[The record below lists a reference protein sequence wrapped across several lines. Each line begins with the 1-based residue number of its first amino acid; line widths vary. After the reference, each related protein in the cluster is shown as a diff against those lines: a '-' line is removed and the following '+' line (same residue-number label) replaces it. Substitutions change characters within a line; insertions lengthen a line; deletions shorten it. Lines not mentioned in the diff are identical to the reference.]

1 MTDIL
6 MPRLSDSMEQG
17 TISKWLVPDGE
28 SFNEGDELAEI
39 ETDKAAVIYCAETEG
54 FLEIVLAEGESTS
67 VGSIIG
73 RAHGVERVRTTVLE
87 RNRATSVALADQAND
102 PRFSVSD
109 SERVAADLPSRA
121 VAHTSLAT
129 PLARRVASA
138 HGLSLAD
145 ITGTG
150 PRGRITRSDVL
161 GVVQGSPPPMPRA
174 LPQNRQ
180 PSADSQFGEI
190 EWVPLTSAQ
199 GIIVQRMVETK
210 STVPDFQ
217 VQTEVVMDSVIALR
231 SGLNEVGGVD
241 LVPSINDFVV
251 KACALALRHCPRAN
265 GSFRGDHFELFSR
278 INIGIAVTDGES
290 LLVPTIFDADQ
301 KSLGQISRESR
312 GLAQRVRDHD
322 ISPTELSGGTFT
334 VSNLGMFGM
343 TSITPV
349 IYGSQAAIVGVGATR
364 GTLARDGENIID
376 RSIMTLC
383 ASCDH
388 RIIYGADAADLL
400 GRIRALLEAPLA
412 LVM

>member
-17 TISKWLVPDGE
+17 TIAKWLVSDGE
-28 SFNEGDELAEI
+28 SFSEGDELAEI
-39 ETDKAAVIYCAETEG
+39 ETDKAAVTFCAETEG

-73 RAHGVERVRTTVLE
+73 RAHTGERVRTAAPE
-87 RNRATSVALADQAND
+87 RSRATSVALADQVED
-102 PRFSVSD
+102 PSFTVSH
-109 SERVAADLPSRA
+109 SERVTAELPRRS
-121 VAHTSLAT
+121 VVDTSLAT

-138 HGLSLAD
+138 HGLSLVD

-161 GVVQGSPPPMPRA
+161 GVVQRSSPPTQRA
-174 LPQNRQ
+174 LRQNRQ
-180 PSADSQFGEI
+180 PSTDSQLGEI
-190 EWVPLTSAQ
+190 ERVPLTATQ
-199 GIIVQRMVETK
+199 RIIAQRMVETK

-217 VQTEVVMDSVIALR
+217 VQTEVVMDAVIALR
-231 SGLNEVGGVD
+231 SGLNEVGGAD

-265 GSFRGDHFELFSR
+265 GSFHGDHFELFSR
-278 INIGIAVTDGES
+278 INIGVAVTDGES

-301 KSLGQISRESR
+301 KSLGQIARESR
-312 GLAQRVRDHD
+312 VLAQRVRNQD

-343 TSITPV
+343 TVITPV
-349 IYGSQAAIVGVGATR
+349 IYGSQAAIVGVGAIR
-364 GTLARDGENIID
+364 ESLARDGDNIID

-383 ASCDH
+383 
-388 RIIYGADAADLL
+388 RVL
-400 GRIRALLEAPLA
+400 
-412 LVM
+412 